1 MKRIFRAALL
11 WSAIAGLPASV
22 AAKDAPVSLEECPAP
37 VQAIIRHY
45 SAQGTFESVAL
56 DEKKKSGGPAVY
68 EAKFTL
74 RDGRRMEVHISPEGK
89 VVSFEEK
96 KPKN

>member
-1 MKRIFRAALL
+1 MKHSTI
-11 WSAIAGLPASV
+11 PASLV
-22 AAKDAPVSLEECPAP
+22 FAFLASAASAKDAPTNMNQCPAP

-56 DEKKKSGGPAVY
+56 DEKKKSGGPPVY

-74 RDGRRMEVHISPEGK
+74 RDGRRIEVHISPEGK
-89 VVSFEEK
+89 VVQIEEK
-96 KPKN
+96 KRQN